1 MIEINVISPSDDS
14 IPDMEQPEADPEL
27 DIWFLH
33 EEYPEPSTTESLQST
48 DLESMIEINVI
59 SPSDDSIPD
68 MEQPEADPELDI
80 SFLHEEYPEPSTTES
95 LQSTDLESMIEINV
109 ISPSDDSI
117 PDMEQPE
124 ADTELDISF
133 LHEEY
138 PEPSTTE
145 SLQSTDLESMIEI
158 NVISPSDNSIPDM
171 EQPEADPELDISFL
185 HEEYPEPST
194 TESLQS
200 TDLES
205 MIEINVISP
214 SDDSI
219 PDMEQPEAD
228 PELDIS
234 FLHEE
239 YPEPLT
245 TESLQSTDLE
255 SMIEINVIS
264 PSDDSIPDMEQPE
277 ADPELDISFLHE
289 EYPEPSTT
297 ESLQSTDLES
307 MIEINVISPS
317 DDSIPDMEQPEAD
330 PELDISFLHEEYPEP
345 STTES
350 LQSTDLDSMIEINVI
365 SPSDDSIP
373 DMEQPEADPEL
384 DISFLHEEYPEPSTT
399 ESLQS
404 TDLESMIEI
413 NVISPSDDS
422 IPDMEQPEADPE
434 LDISFLHEEYPEPST
449 TESLQ
454 STDLKSMIE
463 INVISPSDDSIPDM
477 EQPEADP
484 ELDIWFL
491 HEEYPEPST
500 TESLQSTDLES
511 MIEINVI
518 SPSDDS
524 IPDMEQPEAD
534 PELDISF
541 LHEEYPEPSTTESLQ
556 STDLESMIEINVIS
570 PSDDS
575 IPDMEQP
582 EADPELDIW
591 FLHEEYPE
599 PSTTESLQSTDL
611 ESMIEINVI
620 SPSDDSIPDMEQPEA
635 DPELDISFLHEEYPE
650 PSTTESLQSTDLESM
665 IEINVISPS
674 DDSIPDMEQPEA
686 DPELDIW
693 FLHEEYP
700 EPSTTE
706 SLQSTDLESMIEINV
721 ISPSDDSIPD
731 MEQPEADPELDISF
745 LHEEYPEPSTTESL
759 QSTDLESMIEINV
772 ISPSDDSIPDMEQPE
787 ADTELDISFL
797 HEEYP
802 EPSTTESLQST
813 DLESMIEINVISPSD
828 DSIPDMEQPEADTEL
843 DISFLH
849 EEYPEPSTTES
860 LQSTDLESMIEI
872 NVISPSDDSIP
883 DMEQPEADP
892 ELDIWFLHEEYPEP
906 STTESL
912 QSTDL
917 ESMIE
922 INVISP
928 SDDSIPDM
936 EHPEAD
942 PELDISFLHEEY
954 PEPSTTESLQS
965 TDLESMIE
973 INVISPSDDSIP
985 DMEQPEADPELD
997 IWFLNEEYPEPSTTE
1012 SLQSTDLE
1020 SMIQINVISPSDDSI
1035 PDMEQPEADT
1045 ELDISFLHE
1054 EYPESS
1060 TTESLQSTD
1069 LESMIEIN
1077 VISPSDNSIPDME
1090 QPEADTELDISFL
1103 HEEYPEPS
1111 TTESLQSTD
1120 LESMI
1125 EINVISPSDDSIPD
1139 MEQPEAGTKLD
1150 ISFLH
1155 EEYPEPSTTES
1166 LQSTDLESMIEIN
1179 VISPSDDSIPDM
1191 EQPEADTELD
1201 ISFLHEEY
1209 PEPSTTESL
1218 QSTDLESM
1226 IEINVISSSDDSIP
1240 DMEQPEA
1247 DTELDISFL
1256 HEEYP
1261 EPSTTESLQST
1272 DLESMI
1278 EINVTSPSD
1287 DSIPDME
1294 QPEADTELDI
1304 SFLHEE
1310 YPEPSTT
1317 ESLQSTDLESMIE
1330 INVISPS
1337 DDSIPDMEQ
1346 PEADTE
1352 LDISFLHEEYP
1363 QPSTTESLQSTD
1375 LESMI
1380 EINVTSPSDDSIPDM
1395 EQPEADTELD
1405 ISFLHEEY
1413 PEPSTTESLQSTDL
1427 ESMIEINVTSPSDDS
1442 IPDMEQPE
1450 ADTELDIS
1458 FLHEEY
1464 PEPSTTESLQSTDLE
1479 SMIEINVTS
1488 PSDDSIPDMEQP
1500 EADTEL
1506 DISFL
1511 HEEYPEP
1518 STTESLQS
1526 TDLESVIEINVT
1538 SPSNDSIPDMEQ
1550 PEADTE
1556 LDISFLHEEYPEP
1569 STTESLQS
1577 TDLESMIEINVTSPS
1592 DDSIPD
1598 MEQPEADTELDISFL
1613 HEEYPEPSTTESLQS
1628 TDLESMI

>member
-14 IPDMEQPEADPEL
+14 IPDMEQPEADTEL
-27 DIWFLH
+27 DIVFLHEEYPEPSTTESIQSTDLESMIEINLISPSDDSIPDMEQPEADTELDISFLHEEYPEPSTTESIQSTDLESMIEINVISPSDDSIPDMEQPEADTELDISFLH

-68 MEQPEADPELDI
+68 MEQPEADTELDISFLHEVYPEPSTRESLQSTDLESMIEINVISPSDDSIPDMEQPEADTELDISFLHEEYQEPSTTESIQSTDLESMIEINVISPSDDSIPDMEQPEADTELDI
-80 SFLHEEYPEPSTTES
+80 SFLHEEYPEPSTRESLQSTDLESMIEINVISPSDDSIPDMEQLEADTELDISFLHEVYPEPSTTESLQSTDLESMIEINVISPSDDSIPDMEQPEADTELDISFLHEENPEPSTTESLQSMIEINVISPSDDSIPDMEQPEADTELDISFLHEEYPEPSTTESLQSTDLESMIEINVISPSDDGIPDMEQPEDDTELDISFLHEEYPEPSTTESIQSTDLESMIEINVISPSDDSIPDMEQPEADTELDISFLHEEYPEPSTTESLQSTDLESMIEINVISPSDDGIPDMEQPEADTELDISFLHEEYPEPSTTESIQSTDLESVIDINVISPSDNSISDTEHSEADIELVLSMRYLENLEPSTTES

-158 NVISPSDNSIPDM
+158 NVISPSDDSIPDM
-171 EQPEADPELDISFL
+171 EQPEADTELDISFLHEEYPEPSTTESIQSTDLESVIDINVISPSDNSISDTEHSEADIELVLSMRYLENLEPSTTESLQSTDLESMIEINVISPSDDSIPDMEQPEADTELDISFLHEEYPEPSTTESIQSTDLESMIEINVTSPSDDSIPDMEQPEADTELDISFLHEKYPEPSTTESLQSTDLESMIEINVTSPSDDSIPDMEQPEDDTELDISFFHEEYPEPSTTESLQSTDLESMIEINVTSPSDDSIPDMEQPEADTELDISFLHEEYPEPSTTESLQSTDLELMIEINVTSPSDDSIPDMEQPEADTEIDISFL

-228 PELDIS
+228 PELDIL

-239 YPEPLT
+239 YPEPST

-350 LQSTDLDSMIEINVI
+350 LQSTDLESMIEINVI
-365 SPSDDSIP
+365 SRSDDSIP
-373 DMEQPEADPEL
+373 DMEQPEADTEL

-434 LDISFLHEEYPEPST
+434 LDIS
-449 TESLQ
+449 
-454 STDLKSMIE
+454 
-463 INVISPSDDSIPDM
+463 
-477 EQPEADP
+477 
-484 ELDIWFL
+484 FL

-591 FLHEEYPE
+591 LLHEEYPE

-686 DPELDIW
+686 DPELDISFLHEEYPEPSTTESLQSTDLESMIEINVISTSDDSIPDMEQPEADPELDIS

-745 LHEEYPEPSTTESL
+745 LHEEYPEPSTTESP
-759 QSTDLESMIEINV
+759 V
-772 ISPSDDSIPDMEQPE
+772 YRPRVDDR
-787 ADTELDISFL
+787 
-797 HEEYP
+797 
-802 EPSTTESLQST
+802 
-813 DLESMIEINVISPSD
+813 N
-828 DSIPDMEQPEADTEL
+828 
-843 DISFLH
+843 
-849 EEYPEPSTTES
+849 
-860 LQSTDLESMIEI
+860 
-872 NVISPSDDSIP
+872 
-883 DMEQPEADP
+883 
-892 ELDIWFLHEEYPEP
+892 
-906 STTESL
+906 
-912 QSTDL
+912 
-917 ESMIE
+917 
-922 INVISP
+922 
-928 SDDSIPDM
+928 
-936 EHPEAD
+936 
-942 PELDISFLHEEY
+942 
-954 PEPSTTESLQS
+954 
-965 TDLESMIE
+965 
-973 INVISPSDDSIP
+973 
-985 DMEQPEADPELD
+985 
-997 IWFLNEEYPEPSTTE
+997 
-1012 SLQSTDLE
+1012 
-1020 SMIQINVISPSDDSI
+1020 
-1035 PDMEQPEADT
+1035 
-1045 ELDISFLHE
+1045 
-1054 EYPESS
+1054 
-1060 TTESLQSTD
+1060 
-1069 LESMIEIN
+1069 
-1077 VISPSDNSIPDME
+1077 
-1090 QPEADTELDISFL
+1090 
-1103 HEEYPEPS
+1103 
-1111 TTESLQSTD
+1111 
-1120 LESMI
+1120 
-1125 EINVISPSDDSIPD
+1125 
-1139 MEQPEAGTKLD
+1139 
-1150 ISFLH
+1150 
-1155 EEYPEPSTTES
+1155 
-1166 LQSTDLESMIEIN
+1166 
-1179 VISPSDDSIPDM
+1179 
-1191 EQPEADTELD
+1191 
-1201 ISFLHEEY
+1201 
-1209 PEPSTTESL
+1209 
-1218 QSTDLESM
+1218 
-1226 IEINVISSSDDSIP
+1226 
-1240 DMEQPEA
+1240 
-1247 DTELDISFL
+1247 
-1256 HEEYP
+1256 
-1261 EPSTTESLQST
+1261 
-1272 DLESMI
+1272 
-1278 EINVTSPSD
+1278 
-1287 DSIPDME
+1287 
-1294 QPEADTELDI
+1294 
-1304 SFLHEE
+1304 
-1310 YPEPSTT
+1310 
-1317 ESLQSTDLESMIE
+1317 
-1330 INVISPS
+1330 
-1337 DDSIPDMEQ
+1337 
-1346 PEADTE
+1346 
-1352 LDISFLHEEYP
+1352 
-1363 QPSTTESLQSTD
+1363 
-1375 LESMI
+1375 
-1380 EINVTSPSDDSIPDM
+1380 
-1395 EQPEADTELD
+1395 
-1405 ISFLHEEY
+1405 
-1413 PEPSTTESLQSTDL
+1413 
-1427 ESMIEINVTSPSDDS
+1427 
-1442 IPDMEQPE
+1442 
-1450 ADTELDIS
+1450 
-1458 FLHEEY
+1458 
-1464 PEPSTTESLQSTDLE
+1464 
-1479 SMIEINVTS
+1479 
-1488 PSDDSIPDMEQP
+1488 
-1500 EADTEL
+1500 
-1506 DISFL
+1506 
-1511 HEEYPEP
+1511 
-1518 STTESLQS
+1518 
-1526 TDLESVIEINVT
+1526 
-1538 SPSNDSIPDMEQ
+1538 
-1550 PEADTE
+1550 
-1556 LDISFLHEEYPEP
+1556 
-1569 STTESLQS
+1569 
-1577 TDLESMIEINVTSPS
+1577 
-1592 DDSIPD
+1592 
-1598 MEQPEADTELDISFL
+1598 
-1613 HEEYPEPSTTESLQS
+1613 
-1628 TDLESMI
+1628 

>member
-1 MIEINVISPSDDS
+1 MVPS
-14 IPDMEQPEADPEL
+14 MRNTYRCA
-27 DIWFLH
+27 
-33 EEYPEPSTTESLQST
+33 EPS
-48 DLESMIEINVI
+48 
-59 SPSDDSIPD
+59 
-68 MEQPEADPELDI
+68 
-80 SFLHEEYPEPSTTES
+80 
-95 LQSTDLESMIEINV
+95 
-109 ISPSDDSI
+109 
-117 PDMEQPE
+117 
-124 ADTELDISF
+124 
-133 LHEEY
+133 
-138 PEPSTTE
+138 
-145 SLQSTDLESMIEI
+145 
-158 NVISPSDNSIPDM
+158 
-171 EQPEADPELDISFL
+171 
-185 HEEYPEPST
+185 
-194 TESLQS
+194 
-200 TDLES
+200 
-205 MIEINVISP
+205 
-214 SDDSI
+214 
-219 PDMEQPEAD
+219 
-228 PELDIS
+228 
-234 FLHEE
+234 
-239 YPEPLT
+239 T

-350 LQSTDLDSMIEINVI
+350 LQSTDL
-365 SPSDDSIP
+365 
-373 DMEQPEADPEL
+373 
-384 DISFLHEEYPEPSTT
+384 
-399 ESLQS
+399 
-404 TDLESMIEI
+404 ESMIEI

-422 IPDMEQPEADPE
+422 IPDMEQPEADTE
-434 LDISFLHEEYPEPST
+434 LDIS
-449 TESLQ
+449 
-454 STDLKSMIE
+454 
-463 INVISPSDDSIPDM
+463 
-477 EQPEADP
+477 
-484 ELDIWFL
+484 FL

-686 DPELDIW
+686 DPELDISFLHEEYPEPSTTESLQSTDLESMIEINVISPSDDSIPDMEQPEADPELDIWFLHEEYPEPSTTESLQSTDLESMIEINVISPSDDSIPDMEQPEADPELDISFLHEEYPEPSTTESLQSTDLKSMIEINVISPSDDSIPDMEQPEADPELDIW

-828 DSIPDMEQPEADTEL
+828 DSIPDMEQPEADPEL

-860 LQSTDLESMIEI
+860 LQSTDLESMIEINVISPSDDSIPDMEQPEADPELDISFLHEEYPEPLTTESLQSTDLESMIEINVISPSDDSIPDMEQPEADPELDISFLHEEYPEPSTTESLQSTDLESMIEINVISPSDDSIPDMEQPEADPELDISFLHEEYPEPSTTESLQSTDLDSMIEINVRFHQATIAFQTWNNQKLTTELDISFLHEEYPEPSTTESSTTESLQSTDLESMIEINVISPSDDSIPDMEQPEADPELDISFLHEEYPEPSTTESLQSTDLKSMIEI

-936 EHPEAD
+936 E
-942 PELDISFLHEEY
+942 
-954 PEPSTTESLQS
+954 
-965 TDLESMIE
+965 
-973 INVISPSDDSIP
+973 
-985 DMEQPEADPELD
+985 
-997 IWFLNEEYPEPSTTE
+997 
-1012 SLQSTDLE
+1012 
-1020 SMIQINVISPSDDSI
+1020 
-1035 PDMEQPEADT
+1035 QPEADT
-1045 ELDISFLHE
+1045 E
-1054 EYPESS
+1054 
-1060 TTESLQSTD
+1060 
-1069 LESMIEIN
+1069 
-1077 VISPSDNSIPDME
+1077 
-1090 QPEADTELDISFL
+1090 
-1103 HEEYPEPS
+1103 
-1111 TTESLQSTD
+1111 
-1120 LESMI
+1120 
-1125 EINVISPSDDSIPD
+1125 
-1139 MEQPEAGTKLD
+1139 LD

-1226 IEINVISSSDDSIP
+1226 IEINVIS
-1240 DMEQPEA
+1240 
-1247 DTELDISFL
+1247 
-1256 HEEYP
+1256 
-1261 EPSTTESLQST
+1261 
-1272 DLESMI
+1272 
-1278 EINVTSPSD
+1278 PSD

-1337 DDSIPDMEQ
+1337 DDSIPDMKQ
-1346 PEADTE
+1346 PEAG
-1352 LDISFLHEEYP
+1352 
-1363 QPSTTESLQSTD
+1363 
-1375 LESMI
+1375 
-1380 EINVTSPSDDSIPDM
+1380 
-1395 EQPEADTELD
+1395 TELD

-1427 ESMIEINVTSPSDDS
+1427 ESMIEINVISPSDDS

-1450 ADTELDIS
+1450 ANTELDIS

-1479 SMIEINVTS
+1479 SMIEINVFHQATIAFQTWNNQK
-1488 PSDDSIPDMEQP
+1488 PTQ
-1500 EADTEL
+1500 
-1506 DISFL
+1506 
-1511 HEEYPEP
+1511 
-1518 STTESLQS
+1518 
-1526 TDLESVIEINVT
+1526 N
-1538 SPSNDSIPDMEQ
+1538 
-1550 PEADTE
+1550 
-1556 LDISFLHEEYPEP
+1556 
-1569 STTESLQS
+1569 
-1577 TDLESMIEINVTSPS
+1577 
-1592 DDSIPD
+1592 
-1598 MEQPEADTELDISFL
+1598 
-1613 HEEYPEPSTTESLQS
+1613 
-1628 TDLESMI
+1628 

>member
-1 MIEINVISPSDDS
+1 
-14 IPDMEQPEADPEL
+14 MEQPEADTEL
-27 DIWFLH
+27 DISFLH

-68 MEQPEADPELDI
+68 MEQPEADTELDISFLYEEYPEPSTTESLQSTDLESMIEINVISPSDDSIPDMEQPEADTELDI

-158 NVISPSDNSIPDM
+158 NVISPSDDSIPDM
-171 EQPEADPELDISFL
+171 EQPEADTELDISFLHEEYPEPSTTESLQSTDLESMIEINVISPSDDSIPDMKQPEAGTELDISFL

-219 PDMEQPEAD
+219 PDMEQPEAN
-228 PELDIS
+228 
-234 FLHEE
+234 
-239 YPEPLT
+239 T
-245 TESLQSTDLE
+245 
-255 SMIEINVIS
+255 
-264 PSDDSIPDMEQPE
+264 
-277 ADPELDISFLHE
+277 
-289 EYPEPSTT
+289 
-297 ESLQSTDLES
+297 
-307 MIEINVISPS
+307 
-317 DDSIPDMEQPEAD
+317 
-330 PELDISFLHEEYPEP
+330 ELDISFLHEEYPEP

-477 EQPEADP
+477 EQPEADT
-484 ELDIWFL
+484 ELDISFL

-524 IPDMEQPEAD
+524 IPDMEQPETD
-534 PELDISF
+534 TELDISF

-582 EADPELDIW
+582 EADPELDIS
-591 FLHEEYPE
+591 FLYKEYPE

-635 DPELDISFLHEEYPE
+635 DPELDIWFLHEQYPEPSTTESLQSTDLESMIEINVISPSDDSIPDMEQPETDPELDISFLHEEYPE

-686 DPELDIW
+686 DTELDISFLHEEYPEPSTTESLQSTDLESMIEINMISPSDDSIPDMEQPEADTELDISFLYEEYPEPSTTESLQSTDIESMIEINLISPSDDSIPDMEQPEADTELDIS

-860 LQSTDLESMIEI
+860 LKSTDLESMIEI

-883 DMEQPEADP
+883 DMEQSEADP
-892 ELDIWFLHEEYPEP
+892 ELDIWFLHEEYPEA

-936 EHPEAD
+936 EQPEAD

-997 IWFLNEEYPEPSTTE
+997 I
-1012 SLQSTDLE
+1012 
-1020 SMIQINVISPSDDSI
+1020 
-1035 PDMEQPEADT
+1035 
-1045 ELDISFLHE
+1045 
-1054 EYPESS
+1054 
-1060 TTESLQSTD
+1060 
-1069 LESMIEIN
+1069 
-1077 VISPSDNSIPDME
+1077 
-1090 QPEADTELDISFL
+1090 SFL
-1103 HEEYPEPS
+1103 HEEYPEPL

-1139 MEQPEAGTKLD
+1139 MEQPEADPELD

-1218 QSTDLESM
+1218 QSTDLDSM
-1226 IEINVISSSDDSIP
+1226 IEIKFHQATIIS
-1240 DMEQPEA
+1240 
-1247 DTELDISFL
+1247 DTEHQKR
-1256 HEEYP
+1256 HELAY
-1261 EPSTTESLQST
+1261 SAIWNTQNHRQQRVSSLQ
-1272 DLESMI
+1272 
-1278 EINVTSPSD
+1278 TSSR
-1287 DSIPDME
+1287 
-1294 QPEADTELDI
+1294 
-1304 SFLHEE
+1304 
-1310 YPEPSTT
+1310 
-1317 ESLQSTDLESMIE
+1317 
-1330 INVISPS
+1330 
-1337 DDSIPDMEQ
+1337 
-1346 PEADTE
+1346 
-1352 LDISFLHEEYP
+1352 
-1363 QPSTTESLQSTD
+1363 
-1375 LESMI
+1375 
-1380 EINVTSPSDDSIPDM
+1380 
-1395 EQPEADTELD
+1395 
-1405 ISFLHEEY
+1405 
-1413 PEPSTTESLQSTDL
+1413 
-1427 ESMIEINVTSPSDDS
+1427 
-1442 IPDMEQPE
+1442 
-1450 ADTELDIS
+1450 
-1458 FLHEEY
+1458 
-1464 PEPSTTESLQSTDLE
+1464 
-1479 SMIEINVTS
+1479 
-1488 PSDDSIPDMEQP
+1488 
-1500 EADTEL
+1500 
-1506 DISFL
+1506 
-1511 HEEYPEP
+1511 
-1518 STTESLQS
+1518 
-1526 TDLESVIEINVT
+1526 
-1538 SPSNDSIPDMEQ
+1538 
-1550 PEADTE
+1550 
-1556 LDISFLHEEYPEP
+1556 
-1569 STTESLQS
+1569 
-1577 TDLESMIEINVTSPS
+1577 
-1592 DDSIPD
+1592 
-1598 MEQPEADTELDISFL
+1598 
-1613 HEEYPEPSTTESLQS
+1613 
-1628 TDLESMI
+1628 